1 MSKTKIKLRKHL
13 NADALLSFIR
23 SGFDR
28 ILSRRSNNIR
38 TPPHVT
44 LISAP
49 HTKLTITKYFDKYL
63 HKPA

>member
-13 NADALLSFIR
+13 NADELFGNVH

-28 ILSRRSNNIR
+28 ILDRRSNNIR